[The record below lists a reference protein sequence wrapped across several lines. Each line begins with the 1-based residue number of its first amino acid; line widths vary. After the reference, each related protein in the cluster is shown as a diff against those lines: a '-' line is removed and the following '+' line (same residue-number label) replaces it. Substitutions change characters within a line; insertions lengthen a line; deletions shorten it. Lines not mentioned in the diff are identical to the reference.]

1 MNIKKEHNSN
11 SIIQAM
17 NSLFTASKDSQ
28 LDDLQFENVN
38 TELSLVMNYLNLNHL
53 QAILFCNVCILKMTG
68 KNTDV
73 SEISKYL
80 NLSSIEFLP
89 YKDDLESLIKSGL
102 LIRKHNRR
110 YYDDFIRSKSYSINE
125 NLIHAII
132 HNLPCPSFEE
142 KATTSTID
150 VLETVHELIKQ
161 TIDDEL
167 EKFELHKEV
176 KELLSKNKHLP
187 VMAHLSNLDIKV
199 EYVTLLFFLIWKSL
213 SGNTSQSI
221 DEIIDVL
228 NERGSDKI
236 KMTQAIMSG
245 NDPLSKLDFI
255 ELKEGRFMSDLEV
268 GVTEKV
274 LEILKLENISIHTS
288 KNKNQRTLTPNEIVH
303 KKLFFNSEEAAHV
316 GRIENVLIEENYQA
330 IIRRLQSSGMS
341 PGVNILFHGAPGT
354 GKTESVLQIAK
365 ATGREIMKVEISQTK
380 SMWFGESE
388 KIIKRIFK
396 NYEILQKQLK
406 STPILFFNE
415 ADAILGKRK
424 SVDSGNTAQTE
435 NAIQN
440 ILLEE
445 LENFKGIFMATT
457 NLTNNLDKAFDRR
470 FLFKVE
476 FKNPSIEAAANIWK
490 SKLPFL
496 KKKDALFL
504 AEKFPFSGGQIDNIA
519 KKSEIEFVLNNKRP
533 SLSEISTYCHSEDL
547 SKKENTFG
555 KIGF

>member
-1 MNIKKEHNSN
+1 
-11 SIIQAM
+11 
-17 NSLFTASKDSQ
+17 
-28 LDDLQFENVN
+28 
-38 TELSLVMNYLNLNHL
+38 
-53 QAILFCNVCILKMTG
+53 
-68 KNTDV
+68 
-73 SEISKYL
+73 
-80 NLSSIEFLP
+80 
-89 YKDDLESLIKSGL
+89 
-102 LIRKHNRR
+102 
-110 YYDDFIRSKSYSINE
+110 
-125 NLIHAII
+125 
-132 HNLPCPSFEE
+132 
-142 KATTSTID
+142 
-150 VLETVHELIKQ
+150 
-161 TIDDEL
+161 
-167 EKFELHKEV
+167 
-176 KELLSKNKHLP
+176 
-187 VMAHLSNLDIKV
+187 
-199 EYVTLLFFLIWKSL
+199 
-213 SGNTSQSI
+213 
-221 DEIIDVL
+221 
-228 NERGSDKI
+228 
-236 KMTQAIMSG
+236 
-245 NDPLSKLDFI
+245 
-255 ELKEGRFMSDLEV
+255 
-268 GVTEKV
+268 
-274 LEILKLENISIHTS
+274 
-288 KNKNQRTLTPNEIVH
+288 
-303 KKLFFNSEEAAHV
+303 
-316 GRIENVLIEENYQA
+316 LIEENYQA

-504 AEKFPFSGGQIDNIA
+504 AENFPFSGGQIDNIA